1 MAKTRATSE
10 LQMPGDDRQQRARA
24 FRKAKSHSRRV
35 LGAKAAIII
44 GCVVGVSGLVLATL
58 FDPFRSLPAGASVG
72 AVKLNGSRV
81 TMDLPKLAGFRKD
94 GRPYQ
99 VRAASAT
106 QDIKRP
112 NVLDLVDLDADV
124 GMGASGN
131 AKITAKTG
139 IYDTAREIM
148 TLKTDV
154 RLKTESGYDVLLSV
168 ADIDFK
174 AGSVISKEKVR
185 VLMSGA
191 TVDADAMAV
200 ADNGKLL
207 TFNGNVRTVF
217 ESAASRNE
225 AAKSLKGT
233 AQ

>member
-1 MAKTRATSE
+1 MSRALTTSE
-10 LQMPGDDRQQRARA
+10 PSMLVDDRQRRARA
-24 FRKAKSHSRRV
+24 FDKAKSHSRRV
-35 LGAKAAIII
+35 VGAKAAIIL
-44 GCVVGVSGLVLATL
+44 GCIFGVSGLVLATI
-58 FDPFRSLPAGASVG
+58 FDPFRALPVSASIG
-72 AVKLNGSRV
+72 EVKLNGSRV

-106 QDIKRP
+106 QDIKKP
-112 NVLDLVDLDADV
+112 NVLDLNDLDADV
-124 GMGASGN
+124 GMGTGGN

-139 IYDTAREIM
+139 IYDTTREIM

-174 AGSVISKEKVR
+174 AGSVISKEPVR
-185 VLMSGA
+185 VIMSGG
-191 TVDADAMAV
+191 TVDADTMAV
-200 ADNGKLL
+200 ADNGKQL
-207 TFNGNVRTVF
+207 TFEGNVRTIF
-217 ESAASRNE
+217 ESAASRGE
-225 AAKSLKGT
+225 TAKGLKGT